1 MKTVST
7 TELVGRA
14 LDWAVAT
21 CEGMEPTVTDG
32 RRIWIGAKRPFDP
45 SISWADAGPIIAR
58 EAIGLRKHTRSNLWF
73 AMRSADMGDGQT
85 VDWAELTIRGGEPY
99 GAFSYQVSK
108 RQQRFHGHTALVAAM
123 RCFVATKLG
132 TVVEVPANLI

>member
-7 TELVGRA
+7 RELVGLA

-21 CEGMEPTVTDG
+21 CEGMEPTVTEG

-58 EAIGLRKHTRSNLWF
+58 EAIGIRKHARSHIWF
-73 AMRSADMGDGQT
+73 AMLSADMGDGQT
-85 VDWAELTIRGGEPY
+85 VDWAELTVRGGERY
-99 GAFSYQVSK
+99 GAYSYQVNK
-108 RQQRFHGHTALVAAM
+108 RQQRFDGHTALVAAM
-123 RCFVATKLG
+123 RCYVATKLG
-132 TVVEVPANLI
+132 PTVEVPAELI